1 VRVKLQP
8 TFILHSRPYR
18 DSSQILDVLTAEYGR
33 ITVVAKG
40 SRRRQRGGSSA
51 AVLQPF
57 IPLLLSFSGRSEMKT
72 VTASEVAGSPRTP
85 AGTRLFSGL
94 YLNELLVRLLHR
106 HDPHPELF
114 LAYGDAISAL
124 KNDGV
129 VDEVLRRFEFTL
141 LQELGFGFELSVEGS
156 NGEAI
161 CTEHWYRYDSEYGLV
176 RDETAAA
183 ATGRP
188 VFPGVD
194 LLAMAGGEFGEPV
207 KGTAKRLLRR
217 ALASHLGEVP
227 LKSRDLFRRV

>member
-1 VRVKLQP
+1 MRVKLQP
-8 TFILHSRPYR
+8 AFILHSRPYR

-33 ITVVAKG
+33 ISVVAKG

-85 AGTRLFSGL
+85 AGIRLFSGL
-94 YLNELLVRLLHR
+94 YLNELLVRLLHQ
-106 HDPHPELF
+106 HDPHPVLF
-114 LAYGDAISAL
+114 LAYGDAINAL
-124 KNDGV
+124 KNDGA

-141 LQELGFGFELSVEGS
+141 LQELGFGFELSVDGN

-161 CTEHWYRYDSEYGLV
+161 CAGNWYHYDNEYGLV
-176 RDETAAA
+176 REEVATAS
-183 ATGRP
+183 GRP
-188 VFPGVD
+188 VFPGND
-194 LLAMAGGEFGEPV
+194 LLAMAAGEFGEPV
-207 KGTAKRLLRR
+207 QGTAKRLLRR
-217 ALASHLGEVP
+217 ALAGHLGDTP